1 MIGLDLFLIPDP
13 ENWSATLG
21 TVRLLEEAGFH
32 GLWVPDSPP
41 THWRD
46 PYVTLALCARETE
59 RLTLG
64 TGVTNPVTRHVSVT
78 AGAIAHIE
86 HLAPGRAIL
95 GIGAGDAAVRAIG
108 MKPAS
113 MRELA
118 TYIAG
123 VRQWLGDHGVRVPVY
138 QSASGPRALETA
150 GQIADGVLI
159 SVGTHPALI
168 EKARQQVWRSARE
181 AGRDPDTIALTFVLH
196 GAVLDDGDA
205 ARRAATPMAARK
217 ALDLEWHA
225 DFIGSELE
233 HLRED
238 ARRLAQDYD
247 FRQHMNPNAPHN
259 RLVTDGLIDAMVC
272 AGTPA
277 ACLERMRALERC
289 GVTSVAFFPSGSRRY
304 ESIETLARAVAPQ
317 VGERGGGQGR

>member
-1 MIGLDLFLIPDP
+1 MIGLDLFLIPDR
-13 ENWSATLG
+13 EDWSATLRM
-21 TVRLLEEAGFH
+21 VRLLEASGFH
-32 GLWVPDSPP
+32 GLLVPDSPP

-46 PYVTLALCARETE
+46 PYVTLALCARETQ

-78 AGAIAHIE
+78 AGAIAAIE

-108 MKPAS
+108 MKPATMS
-113 MRELA
+113 ELA
-118 TYIAG
+118 TYVAG
-123 VRQWLGDHGVRVPVY
+123 VRQWLGDHGVRVPIY
-138 QSASGPRALETA
+138 QSASGPRALAMA

-168 EKARQQVWRSARE
+168 EKARQQVWTSARQ
-181 AGRDPDTIALTFVLH
+181 AGRDPRSIALTFVVH
-196 GAVLDDGDA
+196 GAVLADGEA

-238 ARRLAQDYD
+238 AGRLAQEYDY
-247 FRQHMNPNAPHN
+247 RQHMSPTAPHN
-259 RLVTDGLIDAMVC
+259 RLVTDGLIDAMVFG
-272 AGTPA
+272 GTPA
-277 ACLERMRALERC
+277 ACLERIRALERC
-289 GVTSVAFFPSGSRRY
+289 GVTRLAFFPSGSQRHD
-304 ESIETLARAVAPQ
+304 SIETLARDVAPHL
-317 VGERGGGQGR
+317 G